1 MLAGPMERNRKLES
15 TGLADRLTGIE
26 SRRGG
31 TVCAASEVA
40 SEVASEMARATASSG
55 MSGAILAE
63 WLLEAYAPGAVA
75 NPSPPQSS
83 LMRRLLP
90 FLIAFVASTAL
101 AQGKAPVIDDLLN
114 LSTAGGARLS
124 PDGKWVVYSVT
135 NTDWKADAFVGQLWI
150 ANLANGERRQL
161 TRGAKASGNAEWSP
175 NGEWISF
182 TSAREDGKNQLFV
195 MRPDGGEAQRIT
207 KAATGVGGYEW
218 SKDGTSIAFVAGDSD
233 SKAMKDREEKYGA
246 FTVVRQDY
254 TYTHLYTFDV
264 AKALIEPQSGRRRT
278 SGRTFTVQQ
287 FDWSPDGRQIAFSA
301 TINPDLIQ
309 GLTADIYVVTLAADT
324 GATDAVRKIVNLGG
338 PDNNP
343 VWSPDGSQIAFTTTM
358 GNSRYFASNTRIAVV
373 SANGGTPR
381 SLTDSFDE
389 NPGLLEWKAGAIWF
403 SGSQKTASHL
413 FRLDPA
419 SGRFTR
425 VSGPDGGMFGG
436 FSLSRDAS
444 KAAFT
449 ASSPSALPEIAVSD
463 VANWAPKTVTAMSE
477 QIRGWNV
484 GTREVIS
491 WKSKD
496 GATIEGIL
504 IKPANFDASKKYPLL
519 CVIHGGPTGTDRPSL
534 IDNRTYPID
543 AWVARGALVLKVNYR
558 GSAGYGEAFRKLN
571 VRNLGIGDSWDV
583 LSGVDNL
590 IRKGWVD
597 TTKMASMGWS
607 QGGYISAFL
616 TTTSTRFA
624 AISVGAGI
632 SDWATYY
639 YNTDITPFTIN
650 YLGDTPVTDPE
661 IYAKTS
667 PITYVKGA
675 KTPTLILQG
684 ELDRRVPIANG
695 YELRQALEDRGVPV
709 EMVVYKG
716 FGHGI
721 TKPKSQRAVMNHN
734 LAWFNHYLFGDPLP
748 DMGFLDGR

>member
-1 MLAGPMERNRKLES
+1 
-15 TGLADRLTGIE
+15 
-26 SRRGG
+26 
-31 TVCAASEVA
+31 
-40 SEVASEMARATASSG
+40 
-55 MSGAILAE
+55 
-63 WLLEAYAPGAVA
+63 
-75 NPSPPQSS
+75 
-83 LMRRLLP
+83 MRRLAA
-90 FLIAFVASTAL
+90 FLIAFAASTVF
-101 AQGKAPVIDDLLN
+101 AQGKTPAIDDLLN
-114 LSTAGGARLS
+114 LSSAGGARIS

-135 NTDWKADAFVGQLWI
+135 STDWKADAFTGQLWI

-161 TRGAKASGNAEWSP
+161 TRGSKASGNAEWSP
-175 NGEWISF
+175 SGEWVSF
-182 TSAREDGKNQLFV
+182 TSAREDGKNQIYV
-195 MRPDGGEAQRIT
+195 MPPDGGEAQRIT
-207 KAATGVGGYEW
+207 KSATGVGGYAW
-218 SKDGTSIAFVAGDSD
+218 SKDGRAIAFVADDSD
-233 SKAMKDREEKYGA
+233 SKATKDREDKYGA
-246 FTVVRQDY
+246 FTVVRKDY
-254 TYTHLYTFDV
+254 TYSHLYTFDV
-264 AKALIEPQSGRRRT
+264 AKALSDPQPGRRRT
-278 SGRTFTVQQ
+278 TGHAYTVQQ
-287 FDWSPDGRQIAFSA
+287 FDWSPDGKQIAFSA

-309 GLTADIYVVTLAADT
+309 GKTADIYIVTLSDE
-324 GATDAVRKIVNLGG
+324 GAGPDAVRKIVNQGG

-358 GNSRYFASNTRIAVV
+358 GNERYFASNTRIAVV
-373 SANGGTPR
+373 PAAGGTPR
-381 SLTDSFDE
+381 SLTDAFDE

-403 SGSQKTASHL
+403 SASQKTASHL
-413 FRLDPA
+413 FKLDPS

-425 VSGPDGGMFGG
+425 VSGPDGGMFSG
-436 FSLSRDAS
+436 FSLSHDAS
-444 KAAFT
+444 KVAFT
-449 ASSPSALPEIAVSD
+449 ASSATALPEITVSD
-463 VANWAPKTVTAMSE
+463 VAAWAPKTVTAMTE

-484 GTREVIS
+484 GTREVVS

-504 IKPANFDASKKYPLL
+504 IKPANFDPSKKYPLL

-543 AWVARGALVLKVNYR
+543 TWVARGAMVLKVNYR

-571 VRNLGIGDSWDV
+571 VRNLGIGDTWDV
-583 LSGVDNL
+583 LSGVDYV
-590 IRKGWVD
+590 IRKGSVD

-607 QGGYISAFL
+607 EGGYISAFL

-632 SDWATYY
+632 SDWSTYY

-650 YLGDTPVTDPE
+650 YLGDNPVADPE

-734 LAWFNHYLFGDPLP
+734 LAWFNHYIFGDPLP
-748 DMGFLDGR
+748 DMGFLSQATP